1 MHDATIRDPISI
13 MGKCHASYPYVYVDT
28 TIGFV
33 CFKAFT
39 SKRIYI
45 EPVNKRSLEI
55 ELVAAPPA
63 AAELYCCRSSKNAGV
78 LPVPP

>member
-13 MGKCHASYPYVYVDT
+13 MGKCHASHPCVYIYS

-33 CFKAFT
+33 CFEAMT
-39 SKRIYI
+39 SRYVYN
-45 EPVNKRSLEI
+45 ELVNKHSLEI

-63 AAELYCCRSSKNAGV
+63 AAELY
-78 LPVPP
+78 